1 MFSSE
6 GDELFFSVVIPCFN
20 AEQHIAGT
28 LESVLRQ
35 TYVDF
40 EVLLIDD
47 ASTDRTVNI
56 ADAYAQRDS
65 RIRIMRSERRSGG
78 PATPRNK
85 GMAESRGDY
94 IAFLD
99 ADDIWGTEKLLND
112 AQFLKIR
119 PVDVL
124 FSGTYYFRSD
134 IKNIVY
140 VQSPKPLTRA
150 FLFRNSV
157 PILTVCVR
165 RELLSS
171 GRLWFDPDPLLDA
184 ISDYHFLLHAYLAG
198 VEITCRPGIDAYY
211 RMDPPSSISKRHDFA
226 LVVRRLVY
234 NLSKTAHEHSIPLP
248 TFLSALA
255 ASVAF
260 FYLKRLIG
268 RM

>member
-1 MFSSE
+1 M
-6 GDELFFSVVIPCFN
+6 LYSVVIPCYN
-20 AEQHIAGT
+20 AEQHIGET
-28 LESVLRQ
+28 IESVLRQ
-35 TYVDF
+35 RCSDF
-40 EVLLIDD
+40 EVLVVDD

-56 ADAYAQRDS
+56 ANAYVQRDS
-65 RIRIMRSERRSGG
+65 RIKIIRSEKRSGG
-78 PATPRNK
+78 PATPRNM
-85 GMAESRGDY
+85 GIAESRGDY
-94 IAFLD
+94 VAFLD
-99 ADDIWGTEKLLND
+99 ADDIWGEDKLLND
-112 AQFLKIR
+112 ARYLKAHR
-119 PVDVL
+119 VDLL
-124 FSGTYYFRSD
+124 FSGAYYFRSD

-140 VQSPKPLTRA
+140 IQSPKTLTRA

-184 ISDYHFLLHAYLAG
+184 IEDYHFLLHAYLAG
-198 VEITCRPGIDAYY
+198 MEIACRPGIDAYY
-211 RMDPPSSISKRHDFA
+211 RMDPPSSVSKRHDFA

-234 NLSKTAHEHSIPLP
+234 NLSKTANEHSIPLP

-268 RM
+268 RA